1 MKDGTSVYGLY
12 LGTIMTPAQSA
23 QDNYVFLPAAGYF
36 VSGAIS
42 GISTD
47 GFYLNQVPTMIS
59 GDSGYVGISR
69 SGLSLFYGL
78 YTGEAC
84 SLRCVRDK

>member
-47 GFYLNQVPTMIS
+47 GF
-59 GDSGYVGISR
+59 
-69 SGLSLFYGL
+69 
-78 YTGEAC
+78 
-84 SLRCVRDK
+84 